1 MDLNNILNS
10 PLPEY
15 LNLRPM
21 ANKTVLRIVNKNEES
36 KDSKLIEG
44 KDSKLI
50 DDKDSKLI
58 EGKDNKLIEGKPI
71 EENKPNRILV
81 NQIKK
86 QQDFLTFLDIKNKMN
101 EQFGLNEGQLST
113 TLDIIAVYLKG
124 QKILYLK
131 GKEYCEFYLYR
142 LMLPTILI
150 SSSCSVISG
159 IYKEYSH
166 ASEAVSILTAFNAF
180 ILSVITYLKLDA
192 QAEAHKTSAY
202 SFDQL
207 QSLCE
212 FTSGK
217 ILLSNHDDNVNTNV
231 AVEINQDKNTDLSE
245 STVGNLQIDTS
256 KKGVIKYD
264 LAYVQNFIDQIEN
277 KVKEIKE
284 KNQFIL
290 PKSVIKRYQTIY
302 NMNVFTK
309 VKEIQTQEMILLNRL
324 KIYTNKMIEVQN
336 KIFAGDNT
344 AETSAEFDKKHDYKN
359 VMLEEVINFRQQYN
373 DISTNMINE
382 MKIKKRRTC
391 CFCFW
396 M

>member
-1 MDLNNILNS
+1 MSNINDILNQ
-10 PLPEY
+10 PMPQY
-15 LNLRPM
+15 LNLKPVI
-21 ANKTVLRIVNKNEES
+21 NKTVLKIVSKDNNIKDSLQDENKLNKHNES
-36 KDSKLIEG
+36 KSSK
-44 KDSKLI
+44 SK
-50 DDKDSKLI
+50 
-58 EGKDNKLIEGKPI
+58 PVY
-71 EENKPNRILV
+71 PV
-81 NQIKK
+81 VIKK
-86 QQDFLTFLDIKNKMN
+86 QQDFLTFLDVKNKMN

-217 ILLSNHDDNVNTNV
+217 ILLSNHDDNVNSSTAIDINKDKKSDDLENNS
-231 AVEINQDKNTDLSE
+231 EIVN
-245 STVGNLQIDTS
+245 GLQIDTA
-256 KKGVIKYD
+256 KKGVIRYD
-264 LAYVQNFIDQIEN
+264 LAYVQNFIDQIET

-290 PKSVIKRYQTIY
+290 PKSIIKRYQTIY

-373 DISTNMINE
+373 DISTNMMNE
-382 MKIKKRRTC
+382 IKIKKRRTC

>member
-10 PLPEY
+10 QLPEY
-15 LNLRPM
+15 LNAKPI
-21 ANKTVLRIVNKNEES
+21 ANKTVLRIINKNEEV
-36 KDSKLIEG
+36 KLGEG
-44 KDSKLI
+44 KPV
-50 DDKDSKLI
+50 
-58 EGKDNKLIEGKPI
+58 EGKLIEGKPV
-71 EENKPNRILV
+71 ESKLVEGKLVESKPV
-81 NQIKK
+81 NPIKK
-86 QQDFLTFLDIKNKMN
+86 HQDFLTFLDIKNKMN

-159 IYKEYSH
+159 IYKDSSH

-217 ILLSNHDDNVNTNV
+217 ILLSNHDDNVNSST
-231 AVEINQDKNTDLSE
+231 AIDINKDKNSDALENNSE
-245 STVGNLQIDTS
+245 NSISLQLDTV

-290 PKSVIKRYQTIY
+290 PKSIIKRYQTIY

>member
-15 LNLRPM
+15 LNAKPI
-21 ANKTVLRIVNKNEES
+21 ANKTILRIINKSEES
-36 KDSKLIEG
+36 KS
-44 KDSKLI
+44 
-50 DDKDSKLI
+50 
-58 EGKDNKLIEGKPI
+58 
-71 EENKPNRILV
+71 EENKPSENKLISV
-81 NQIKK
+81 NPIKK

-159 IYKEYSH
+159 IYKDSSH

-217 ILLSNHDDNVNTNV
+217 ILLSNHDDNVNSST
-231 AVEINQDKNTDLSE
+231 AIDINKDKKSDDLENNSE
-245 STVGNLQIDTS
+245 NSVSLQIDTS

>member
-1 MDLNNILNS
+1 MSNPNDILNQ
-10 PLPEY
+10 PLPQY
-15 LNLRPM
+15 LNLKPVM
-21 ANKTVLRIVNKNEES
+21 NKTVLKIVSKNPNQLSNKLIENESGVIIASDEES
-36 KDSKLIEG
+36 KP
-44 KDSKLI
+44 
-50 DDKDSKLI
+50 
-58 EGKDNKLIEGKPI
+58 IEGKPI
-71 EENKPNRILV
+71 ENKSV
-81 NQIKK
+81 NSVKK
-86 QQDFLTFLDIKNKMN
+86 HQDFLTFLDVKNKMN

-217 ILLSNHDDNVNTNV
+217 ILLSNHDDNVNSST
-231 AVEINQDKNTDLSE
+231 AIDINKDRKENNSDNTENNTDNSQI
-245 STVGNLQIDTS
+245 VNGLQIDTA

-264 LAYVQNFIDQIEN
+264 LAYVQNFIDQIET

-290 PKSVIKRYQTIY
+290 PKSIIKRYQTIY

-373 DISTNMINE
+373 DISTNMMNE
-382 MKIKKRRTC
+382 IKIKKRRTC

>member
-1 MDLNNILNS
+1 MFNANDILNQ
-10 PLPEY
+10 PLPQY
-15 LNLRPM
+15 LNLKPVN
-21 ANKTVLRIVNKNEES
+21 NKTILKIVSKDLNQLVNKSTENTS
-36 KDSKLIEG
+36 GAIIVSD
-44 KDSKLI
+44 
-50 DDKDSKLI
+50 
-58 EGKDNKLIEGKPI
+58 
-71 EENKPNRILV
+71 ENKPDNSKLENTKLYNSKLV
-81 NQIKK
+81 NSVKK
-86 QQDFLTFLDIKNKMN
+86 QQDFLTFLDVKNKMN

-159 IYKEYSH
+159 IYKDSSH

-217 ILLSNHDDNVNTNV
+217 ILLSNHDDNVNSST
-231 AVEINQDKNTDLSE
+231 AIDINKDRKENNLDNTENNTDNVSILE
-245 STVGNLQIDTS
+245 TL
-256 KKGVIKYD
+256 KKGVIRYD
-264 LAYVQNFIDQIEN
+264 LAYVQNFIDQIET

-290 PKSVIKRYQTIY
+290 PKSIIKRYQTIY

-373 DISTNMINE
+373 DISTNMMNE
-382 MKIKKRRTC
+382 IKIKKRRTC

>member
-1 MDLNNILNS
+1 MDINNILNA

-15 LNLRPM
+15 INVRQKSQKTLLKIVTKDDSKPVEDKPVEG
-21 ANKTVLRIVNKNEES
+21 KTV
-36 KDSKLIEG
+36 DG
-44 KDSKLI
+44 KIIKMI
-50 DDKDSKLI
+50 
-58 EGKDNKLIEGKPI
+58 
-71 EENKPNRILV
+71 
-81 NQIKK
+81 NQIEKF
-86 QQDFLTFLDIKNKMN
+86 QPFLTFQDIKNKMN
-101 EQFGLNEGQLST
+101 DQFGLNEGQLST

-131 GKEYCEFYLYR
+131 GKEHCEFYLYR

-159 IYKEYSH
+159 IYKDYSH
-166 ASEAVSILTAFNAF
+166 ASEAVSVLTAFNSF
-180 ILSVITYLKLDA
+180 ILSIITYLKLDA

-217 ILLSNHDDNVNTNV
+217 ILLSNHDDN
-231 AVEINQDKNTDLSE
+231 INKNTIIKVNE
-245 STVGNLQIDTS
+245 TEEEALQPLQTENKEI
-256 KKGVIKYD
+256 IKYD
-264 LAYVQNFIDQIEN
+264 LVYVQNFIDQIEN

-290 PKSVIKRYQTIY
+290 PKSVIKSYQTIY

-336 KIFAGDNT
+336 KIYGGDYS
-344 AETSAEFDKKHDYKN
+344 ETTKKEFDEKHEYKN
-359 VMLEEVINFRQQYN
+359 VMLEEIINFRQQYN

-382 MKIKKRRTC
+382 MKTKKRRRC
-391 CFCFW
+391 CCFW